1 MHDNPCHG
9 SNDAHGFTSVS
20 VKFQWPSWSTSLS
33 SVLSWYFHL
42 SPFVDVYKSYKASLS
57 FVGIL
62 LFIIAVLIFITV
74 DIIIELESSKFD
86 DVDEDDNADDNAE
99 NDTL

>member
-20 VKFQWPSWSTSLS
+20 VKFQWPSWSTSSLS

-62 LFIIAVLIFITV
+62 LFIIAMLIFITV
-74 DIIIELESSKFD
+74 DIIKELESSKFD
-86 DVDEDDNADDNAE
+86 ADDNAG

>member
-62 LFIIAVLIFITV
+62 LFIAVLIFSTV
-74 DIIIELESSKFD
+74 DIIIELESSIFD
-86 DVDEDDNADDNAE
+86 DVDKDDDADDNAE
-99 NDTL
+99 NDTQ

>member
-1 MHDNPCHG
+1 MHAKPCHRF
-9 SNDAHGFTSVS
+9 NDAHGFTSVS

-62 LFIIAVLIFITV
+62 LFIAVLIFSTV

-86 DVDEDDNADDNAE
+86 DVDEDDDTDDNAE

>member
-62 LFIIAVLIFITV
+62 LFIAVLIFSTV

-86 DVDEDDNADDNAE
+86 DVDKDDDADDNAE
-99 NDTL
+99 NDKQ

>member
-1 MHDNPCHG
+1 MHVNPCHG

-62 LFIIAVLIFITV
+62 LFIAVLIFSTV
-74 DIIIELESSKFD
+74 DIIRELESSKFD
-86 DVDEDDNADDNAE
+86 DVDEDDDDDD